1 MNGEQRKFIGRATVT
16 VALLC
21 VFGMI
26 FAVFMHFLGRRER
39 GYLPPAPQPS
49 GVFTREQMA
58 KADEFSRMAKAGD
71 TNLLERIRKWAGGD
85 IQRRI
90 WACDIVRNASLTN
103 ELNALARDLA
113 EACVGNDAR
122 FARLI
127 RAAQF
132 LEECRDWRTARDT
145 LARAERLAKS
155 PTEREGVSFA
165 MLRADLAIE
174 GVTRERLEALRRISE
189 SALMGFNRREA
200 RHLLEKYGKL

>member
-39 GYLPPAPQPS
+39 EYLPPAPQPS

-132 LEECRDWRTARDT
+132 PEFAT
-145 LARAERLAKS
+145 L
-155 PTEREGVSFA
+155 
-165 MLRADLAIE
+165 I
-174 GVTRERLEALRRISE
+174 
-189 SALMGFNRREA
+189 
-200 RHLLEKYGKL
+200 